1 MVLQDHSLHG
11 ETLLLTS
18 SNVLVRAP
26 TVSFPKATAAT
37 KCIKALKVGML
48 RKEWSKGLGV
58 IWYKQE
64 KTILSQNPCYQCI
77 AKKVITRAVRGH
89 LEYSMPYWWDIK
101 LFHRCFIP
109 YNIYSQYCA
118 DKCLPTDPLREK
130 KKLCVLMA
138 NFYGVNSPTMA
149 DFKLSMGLHQIRRW
163 EEVCTPLY
171 NIPTTQG
178 RC

>member
-130 KKLCVLMA
+130 KKIMCSDGQFLWCKFSYHGWFQA
-138 NFYGVNSPTMA
+138 INGASPNME
-149 DFKLSMGLHQIRRW
+149 MGRSVHTFI
-163 EEVCTPLY
+163 
-171 NIPTTQG
+171 
-178 RC
+178 